1 MKKTISMAIVIDIRK
16 ESHEIISWY
25 YEIMI
30 EFSMRENLKNPSR
43 KISKKQKKQFMLL
56 QWSNLWYMLFELLH
70 VKSFDSV

>member
-56 QWSNLWYMLFELLH
+56 
-70 VKSFDSV
+70 